1 MPARKQSTGVRKN
14 PLRVAGSPVPSVCPA
29 AAPLAVPP
37 PRTAYTPREM
47 RQMMISEFCQWL
59 GTQTNKQRRPFQEE
73 TILAYRRAALALNA
87 WLEEVGLEVDFT
99 GCDTAV
105 LNRFFRAYHAAH
117 SQGGT
122 NTKQRN
128 LRHLFTWLEGAYG
141 HPHPYTSAL
150 VRFAPMQGRPS
161 TLSGDFI
168 RDLLQV
174 TGGGKSRDFRD
185 ARDHAII
192 RMLTEGVRRAELV
205 QMRLADLPA
214 NLIATPY
221 VRVVPL
227 KGARAEDEGRIV
239 PLTPD
244 TARAIVAY
252 LRARRGHAKADL
264 SRALWLGTRGP
275 LTGSGV
281 YRMVKARAEEAGYD
295 RTAEQVADAA
305 PPSRPATPTS
315 PTPTARSTAT
325 TPVPPPATTWPA
337 RPTSTLARARSH
349 PPPSPKSAPPG
360 APSSPPASA
369 PSPSP
374 TSKPLSPPPRP
385 RHNRPPNPTSTP
397 WQNEPVPPRST
408 ASRPPATPPST
419 PGSGTWSPPSPATP
433 GCC

>member
-1 MPARKQSTGVRKN
+1 MPSRKPAGARKS
-14 PLRVAGSPVPSVCPA
+14 PLRVAGSPLPTVGLA
-29 AAPLAVPP
+29 AAPLPVPP

-47 RQMMISEFCQWL
+47 RQMMISEFAAWL
-59 GTQTNKQRRPFQEE
+59 GTQTNKQHRPFQEE
-73 TILAYRRAALALNA
+73 TIVAYCRAASALST
-87 WLEEVGLEVDFT
+87 WLDEVDLKVDFT

-105 LNRFFRAYHAAH
+105 LNRFFRAYHSAH

-150 VRFAPMQGRPS
+150 VRFAPVKGRPS

-168 RDLLQV
+168 QDLLAA

-185 ARDHAII
+185 ARDYAII

-214 NLIATPY
+214 DLIATPY

-227 KGARAEDEGRIV
+227 KGARAEEEGRIV
-239 PLTPD
+239 PLTPE
-244 TARAIVAY
+244 TARAIVTY

-281 YRMVKARAEEAGYD
+281 YRMIKVRAEEAGYD
-295 RTAEQVADAA
+295 RTAYPHMFRHTFAHDWLLGGGEEGDLMRLMGWKDRSMLDRYSADMQVQ
-305 PPSRPATPTS
+305 
-315 PTPTARSTAT
+315 
-325 TPVPPPATTWPA
+325 
-337 RPTSTLARARSH
+337 RAIEAKRRR
-349 PPPSPKSAPPG
+349 G
-360 APSSPPASA
+360 
-369 PSPSP
+369 
-374 TSKPLSPPPRP
+374 
-385 RHNRPPNPTSTP
+385 
-397 WQNEPVPPRST
+397 QIY
-408 ASRPPATPPST
+408 
-419 PGSGTWSPPSPATP
+419 
-433 GCC
+433 